1 MKMYRL
7 SNVSDGVIILR
18 NKNTKLELKAKT
30 STVISE
36 SVIMLFKDQIST
48 LSKVNKVLTLTE
60 NTAKVEEVKVETKI
74 VKPRIKKE
82 ESKEVKVEE
91 SKEQVE
97 EKKAE

>member
-60 NTAKVEEVKVETKI
+60 NTAKVEEVKIETKI
-74 VKPRIKKE
+74 VKPKI
-82 ESKEVKVEE
+82 SKVKVEE

>member
-74 VKPRIKKE
+74 VKPKI
-82 ESKEVKVEE
+82 SKVKVEE

>member
-74 VKPRIKKE
+74 VKPKIKKE
-82 ESKEVKVEE
+82 AKVEE